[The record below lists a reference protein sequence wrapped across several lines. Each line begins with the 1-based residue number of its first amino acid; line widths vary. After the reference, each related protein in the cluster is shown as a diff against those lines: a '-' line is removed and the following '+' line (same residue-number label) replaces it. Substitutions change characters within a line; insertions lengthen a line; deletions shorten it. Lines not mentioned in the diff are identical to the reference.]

1 MYLFVLTG
9 ALLTWLNI
17 HVEIGRHFFMDEG
30 FMNSVIIIFVMYA
43 SSLSILTL
51 ESIPGEIGPQFFLE
65 KLSLEPYCPCSQR
78 MQQNALPFFE
88 HQLELLLSSL
98 KAI

>member
-51 ESIPGEIGPQFFLE
+51 ESIPGEIGPQFFLR
-65 KLSLEPYCPCSQR
+65 KNFLLNHIVPAHSACSKTLYHSLNINLNYCYH
-78 MQQNALPFFE
+78 L
-88 HQLELLLSSL
+88 
-98 KAI
+98 